1 MLVKEYLRV
10 ESTELHVIWEGLGP
24 EVFRPNIKLI
34 IYCLELI
41 LIKVEEV
48 VWLIRQLEKVLSHH
62 QKVHKL
68 VHEEAKDVPL
78 SGKLPLLSQ
87 GVWEASFA

>member
-1 MLVKEYLRV
+1 LLVKEYLRV
-10 ESTELHVIWEGLGP
+10 EPTELHVIWEGLGP

-48 VWLIRQLEKVLSHH
+48 VWLIRELETVLPHH

-68 VHEEAKDVPL
+68 VQEEAICVPL
-78 SGKLPLLSQ
+78 SGKFPLLS
-87 GVWEASFA
+87 

>member
-1 MLVKEYLRV
+1 MLVKKYLRV
-10 ESTELHVIWEGLGP
+10 EPTELHAIWEGLVP
-24 EVFRPNIKLI
+24 EVFRSDIKGV

-68 VHEEAKDVPL
+68 VQEEAIDVPL
-78 SGKLPLLSQ
+78 SGKLPLLS
-87 GVWEASFA
+87 